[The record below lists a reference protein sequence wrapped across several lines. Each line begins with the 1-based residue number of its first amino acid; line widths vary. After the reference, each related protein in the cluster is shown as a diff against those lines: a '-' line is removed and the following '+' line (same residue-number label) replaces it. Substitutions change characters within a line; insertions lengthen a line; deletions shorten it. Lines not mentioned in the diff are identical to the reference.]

1 MDPPAIL
8 VERELRRFGHVIA
21 YTEVKGWGIM
31 VTDNGSYYKDYANY
45 MVWRFNV
52 EDVKN
57 CTDSKKLNDAILH
70 ATACRLV
77 RRTVRTSP
85 FTRCWK
91 EEYAIEIAK
100 AEKEPLRP
108 LVLGTLPL
116 GSP

>member
-1 MDPPAIL
+1 MEPPANL
-8 VERELRRFGHVIA
+8 VERELSRFGRVIA
-21 YTEVKGWGIM
+21 YTEVNGWGIM
-31 VTDNGSYYKDYANY
+31 VTDNGSYYKEYANY

-77 RRTVRTSP
+77 RRTIRTSP

-91 EEYAIEIAK
+91 EEYALEIAK
-100 AEKEPLRP
+100 ANIEPLRTLP
-108 LVLGTLPL
+108 PGTLPL
-116 GSP
+116 GAP